1 MYTHNEKYQQN
12 DNLPAF
18 IEFIVEEPGLVLD
31 FGFWKLRAQLETIQV
46 FSWALDAPIISL

>member
-18 IEFIVEEPGLVLD
+18 IEFIVEESGLVLG
-31 FGFWKLRAQLETIQV
+31 FGFWKLRAQLESIQV
-46 FSWALDAPIISL
+46 FSLALDAQIFP